1 MPVTVSSRYRGLTTL
16 AVAFGDDASTAIARR
31 PQPAPVAT
39 SHTHVLTG
47 VETVEYLAWRYYG
60 RSRAWWHIADANPL
74 SFPLDWHAGQAV
86 AIPASTA
93 VGRVTR
99 TREV

>member
-16 AVAFGDDASTAIARR
+16 AIAFGDDATTAIARR
-31 PQPAPVAT
+31 PQPAPAGT

-47 VETVEYLAWRYYG
+47 AETVEYLAWRYYG

-74 SFPLDWHAGQAV
+74 SFPLDWRAGQGV
-86 AIPASTA
+86 DIPSSTG